1 MNLRLTQ
8 KAPLW
13 AILAGISYVL
23 CFPRY
28 DLPFL
33 SVLFLPLAL
42 FSIHNLKSARQAV
55 ALGFLLS
62 AMVAWGGF
70 HWIAYVAQNFGQMPF
85 PVAIGLLCLFCLVAA
100 PQMVAFFGLGYFAR
114 GPVERLPVMARP
126 VFWAAA
132 YVFLEYL
139 ARFLKIF
146 PEHLGNTLIAYP
158 AIAQGAS
165 LGGVSLL
172 TFLPAFIGAALFYV
186 RKVGGRAAWA
196 SLALSVVLILG
207 VKSYGNKR
215 LEAIAAEPSETLRVG
230 FVQHNM
236 EEVEKIAQRTS
247 GTNAFDQI
255 VTRLVSKNRELSE
268 GARRPDLLLWPETAY
283 PLVFPTPSGRSRN
296 WLAEGYANLIRAN
309 ISELGVPLL
318 FGGYETNG
326 QQDFNAA
333 ILLGADGAVRA
344 TYRKFA
350 LLVFG
355 EYMPFADWVPAL
367 KTLNPQMGDFG
378 VGAGPVPLP
387 FRHGEH
393 DIPLGVNICYEAIL
407 PDYMRAMRVN
417 GARLFVNLTKDSW
430 FGDTFE
436 PWQHLQLTALRSVEH
451 GIPMV
456 RVTNTGLSGVI
467 TPTGATQL
475 LSLPFRE
482 AYAVVDVAVPLNP
495 APTVYTRLGEWF
507 AWSCLLIALA
517 LGTWAFRKRA

>member
-8 KAPLW
+8 NAWLW
-13 AILAGISYVL
+13 AILAGCAYVL

-28 DLPFL
+28 DLPWL
-33 SVLFLPLAL
+33 SLLFLPLAL
-42 FSIHNLKSARQAV
+42 YSVHNLKSAHQAV
-55 ALGFLLS
+55 AIGFLLS

-100 PQMVAFFGLGYFAR
+100 PQMVGFFGLAYVAR
-114 GPVERLPVMARP
+114 GPVERLPLFLRP
-126 VFWAAA
+126 LFWAAA

-172 TFLPAFIGAALFYV
+172 TFLPVFAGAALFYV
-186 RKVGGRAAWA
+186 RKVRGRGAWA
-196 SLALSVVLILG
+196 ALALSLAVVFA
-207 VKSYGNKR
+207 VKAYGEHR
-215 LEAIAAEPSETLRVG
+215 LAVIAATPTENFRVG
-230 FVQHNM
+230 LVQHNM

-247 GTNAFDQI
+247 GANAFDQI
-255 VTRLVSKNRELSE
+255 VTRLISKNKELAA
-268 GARRPDLLLWPETAY
+268 GAARPDLLLWPETAY
-283 PLVFPTPSGRSRN
+283 PLVFPTPFGRSRN
-296 WLAEGYANLIRAN
+296 WLAEGYANLVRAN
-309 ISELGVPLL
+309 ISELGIPLL
-318 FGGYETNG
+318 FGAYETTG
-326 QQDFNAA
+326 DQDFNAA
-333 ILLGADGAVRA
+333 ILLGAEGAVRA

-355 EYMPFADWVPAL
+355 EYMPFSDWVPAL
-367 KTLNPQMGDFG
+367 KTLNPQMGNFG
-378 VGAGPVPLP
+378 VGSGPLPLP
-387 FRHGEH
+387 FRHGDH

-407 PDYMRAMRVN
+407 PEYMRALRVS

-436 PWQHLQLTALRSVEH
+436 PWQHLQLSALRSVEH

-456 RVTNTGLSGVI
+456 RITNTGLSGVI
-467 TPTGATQL
+467 TPTGATRL
-475 LSLPFRE
+475 ISLPFRE
-482 AYAVVDVAVPLNP
+482 AYAVVDIAVPKD
-495 APTVYTRLGEWF
+495 APITVYTKLGEWF
-507 AWSCLLIALA
+507 AWACLLTALF